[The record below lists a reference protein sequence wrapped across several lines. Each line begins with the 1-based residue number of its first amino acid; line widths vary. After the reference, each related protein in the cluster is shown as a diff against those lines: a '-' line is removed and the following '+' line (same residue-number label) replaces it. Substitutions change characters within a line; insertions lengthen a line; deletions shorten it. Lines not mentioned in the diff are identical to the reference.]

1 MVKFFASI
9 EIIETVYV
17 TEDYLFGLLEVDKKE
32 RVGYDMATTTI
43 NEKTGY
49 DEHRWVNYMS
59 VEMGSFMWNR
69 LFRDVS
75 SRKEANISEKCSQL
89 DAQLHHKL

>member
-49 DEHRWVNYMS
+49 DEHR
-59 VEMGSFMWNR
+59 
-69 LFRDVS
+69 
-75 SRKEANISEKCSQL
+75 
-89 DAQLHHKL
+89 

>member
-43 NEKTGY
+43 NERTGY
-49 DEHRWVNYMS
+49 DGHR
-59 VEMGSFMWNR
+59 
-69 LFRDVS
+69 
-75 SRKEANISEKCSQL
+75 
-89 DAQLHHKL
+89 